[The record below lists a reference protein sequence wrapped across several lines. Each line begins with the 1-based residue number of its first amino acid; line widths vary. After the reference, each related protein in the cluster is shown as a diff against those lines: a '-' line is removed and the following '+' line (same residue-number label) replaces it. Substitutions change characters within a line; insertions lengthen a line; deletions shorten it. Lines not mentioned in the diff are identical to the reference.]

1 MLEGI
6 KRRVLKANLLLP
18 KYDLVTF
25 TWGNVSEID
34 REKELVVIKPSGVPY
49 DELTKDK
56 LVIVNLE
63 GETVE
68 GDLKPSSDTAT
79 HLELYKNFPE
89 IGGIVHTHSPWA
101 TSWAQAGQ
109 DIPCF
114 GTTHADHFYGEVPC
128 TREMKD
134 SEINQDYEKQ
144 TGKVIIER
152 FQNKNENDVQ
162 AVLVNSHGPFVWG
175 ADAKEAVKNSVVL
188 EEVAKMAYRTVQ
200 LDKNK
205 SSINSTL
212 LDKHFLRKHGKD
224 SYYGQD

>member
-1 MLEGI
+1 MLNEI
-6 KRRVLKANLLLP
+6 KNRVLKANLSLP

-34 REKELVVIKPSGVPY
+34 REKELVAIKPSGVPY
-49 DELTKDK
+49 EELTKDK
-56 LVIVNLE
+56 LVVVNLA

-68 GDLKPSSDTAT
+68 GELNPSSDTAT
-79 HLELYKNFPE
+79 HLELYKNFPD

-109 DIPCF
+109 GIPCF
-114 GTTHADHFYGEVPC
+114 GTTHADHFYGTIPC
-128 TREMKD
+128 TREMR
-134 SEINQDYEKQ
+134 SNEIEQDYEKQ
-144 TGKVIIER
+144 TGKVIVET
-152 FQNKNENDVQ
+152 FQGKNENDIQ

-175 ADAKEAVKNSVVL
+175 SDAKQAVKNSVVL

>member
-1 MLEGI
+1 MLNEI
-6 KRRVLKANLLLP
+6 KNRVLKANLSLP

-49 DELTKDK
+49 EELTKDK
-56 LVIVNLE
+56 LVVVNLA

-68 GDLKPSSDTAT
+68 GELNPSSDTAT
-79 HLELYKNFPE
+79 HLELYKNFPD

-109 DIPCF
+109 GIPCF
-114 GTTHADHFYGEVPC
+114 GTTHADHFYGTIPC
-128 TREMKD
+128 TREMR
-134 SEINQDYEKQ
+134 SNEIKQDYEKE
-144 TGKVIIER
+144 TGKVIVETFR
-152 FQNKNENDVQ
+152 EKNENDIQ
-162 AVLVNSHGPFVWG
+162 AVLVNSHGPFVW
-175 ADAKEAVKNSVVL
+175 ASDAKQAVKNSVVL